1 MFPHLRARW
10 RAAVAGSVISALML
24 TAAPAMAAA
33 DTDFQLEAFP
43 QDASVTHFSNDFGDR
58 RSGGRRH
65 EGNDLMAPKMTP
77 VYAAASGVVSYIGPN
92 RRAGR
97 YLIVDHGDGWETWY
111 IHLNND
117 NPGTDDGKA
126 PWTWTVVPGIEV
138 GTYVQAGRQIGWVGD
153 SGNAEGSG
161 PHTHFEIQHN
171 GRSLN
176 PYPYLVPV
184 YEKAL
189 AEHRP
194 ELDPDAVA
202 ADPEGA
208 LTAWLRSQGILHL
221 YEPQKQPDP
230 VELTLL

>member
-1 MFPHLRARW
+1 MFPHLRARV
-10 RAAVAGSVISALML
+10 RAAVAGSVISALVL
-24 TAAPAMAAA
+24 TAAPAVAAD

-43 QDASVTHFSNDFGDR
+43 QDVSVTHFSNDFGNR

-97 YLIVDHGDGWETWY
+97 YLIIDHGDGWETWY

-117 NPGTDDGKA
+117 NPGTDDGNA
-126 PWTWTVVPGIEV
+126 PWSWTVVPGIDE

-161 PHTHFEIQHN
+161 SHTHFEMCH
-171 GRSLN
+171 
-176 PYPYLVPV
+176 P
-184 YEKAL
+184 
-189 AEHRP
+189 HRRRMEQRP
-194 ELDPDAVA
+194 
-202 ADPEGA
+202 
-208 LTAWLRSQGILHL
+208 RR
-221 YEPQKQPDP
+221 
-230 VELTLL
+230 